1 MSRLWLHLDR
11 ANRKQAEKNTFQNLF
26 EAIKS
31 GASCPTF
38 SMCDVFSRCV
48 KHIFI
53 IAKSEMQIALL
64 DSMQSAPS
72 DAAAGPAA
80 ESHADADANDEGGEE
95 EEINPDEVVPPEDVE

>member
-1 MSRLWLHLDR
+1 
-11 ANRKQAEKNTFQNLF
+11 
-26 EAIKS
+26 
-31 GASCPTF
+31 
-38 SMCDVFSRCV
+38 
-48 KHIFI
+48 
-53 IAKSEMQIALL
+53 MQIALL